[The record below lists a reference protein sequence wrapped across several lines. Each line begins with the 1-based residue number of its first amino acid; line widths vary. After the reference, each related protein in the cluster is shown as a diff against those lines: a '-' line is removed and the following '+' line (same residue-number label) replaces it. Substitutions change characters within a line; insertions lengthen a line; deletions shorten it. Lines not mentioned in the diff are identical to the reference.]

1 VALRQR
7 LPERRQGLWTEPA
20 AFRVIA
26 QTRRMPDYNARIEL
40 ETRDF
45 DESAVDFLMDAI
57 AEYHG
62 VVAGAVYGDRL
73 ELIVTV
79 AADSIRQAVI
89 TALSTVLATGH
100 EVYAL
105 EVLPADE
112 FDRRIDT
119 EAARA
124 RRAQPAEVVS
134 YP

>member
-1 VALRQR
+1 
-7 LPERRQGLWTEPA
+7 
-20 AFRVIA
+20 
-26 QTRRMPDYNARIEL
+26 MPDYNARIEL
-40 ETRDF
+40 ESRDF

-62 VVAGAVYGDRL
+62 VVACAAYGDRV

-105 EVLPADE
+105 EVLPTDE
-112 FDRRIDT
+112 FHRRIDV

-124 RRAQPAEVVS
+124 RRAQPAEVVT